1 MFRRLQKVFAGWLLV
16 GFTDRRFQ
24 SWCLQRCRLLI
35 SCAYLNRLQHL
46 KRSLQVSFGTSEAP
60 ASIDI
65 LTAVLYHGV
74 DLKTYRME
82 GVSERN

>member
-1 MFRRLQKVFAGWLLV
+1 MVTEGIGSMVVGRFRGSW
-16 GFTDRRFQ
+16 FQ